1 MKLFKCT
8 HCGQLLYFENIRC
21 EQCSYPLGFLGY
33 ARQLVPLVPAGGAL
47 YRVYDNGPETYR
59 YCANHDH
66 GACNWLVPDRSGSP
80 YCEACALN
88 RTVPDLSVP
97 EYVARWRT
105 IEVAKHRLVY
115 TLLRMGLP
123 PAPKTQDP
131 VRGLAFDFLA
141 DQPGGER
148 VLTGHAAGLVTLNI
162 AEADDLEREKARK
175 LMGEPYRTLLGHFRH
190 EVGHYYWDQL
200 ISGTPEEA
208 GFRAMFGDERA
219 DYGEALKRHY
229 AEGAPPDWP
238 ERFISAYAS
247 MHPWEDWAETWAHYL
262 HILDTLETA
271 YAFGL
276 RVRPGLAEPADGLK
290 ADIRV
295 DPYHLESFDALIG
308 LWLPLSFAVNSLNR
322 SMGHPDLYPFVIPPA
337 VMEKL
342 RFIHSVCLRARLGET
357 LVPADVPAAR
367 GAGSLA

>member
-33 ARQLVPLVPAGGAL
+33 ARQLVPLVPAGGASF
-47 YRVYDNGPETYR
+47 RVYDNGPQTYH
-59 YCANHDH
+59 YCANYTH
-66 GACNWLVPDRSGSP
+66 GACNWLVPEKSGSP

-97 EYVARWRT
+97 QHLARWRT

-123 PAPKTQDP
+123 PVPKTQDP
-131 VRGLAFDFLA
+131 VYGLAFDFLA
-141 DQPGGER
+141 DLPGGDR

-190 EVGHYYWDQL
+190 EIGHYYWDQL
-200 ISGTPEEA
+200 ISGTGEEA

-238 ERFISAYAS
+238 THFISAYAS

-276 RVRPGLAEPADGLK
+276 RVRPGLAEPTDGLK

-295 DPYHLESFDALIG
+295 DPYHLDSFDALIG

-342 RFIHSVCLRARLGET
+342 GFIHRVCWQARLGEAHAR
-357 LVPADVPAAR
+357 ADVTAPGA
-367 GAGSLA
+367 AGSRS